1 MNEEHWI
8 KKPDSIV
15 LGEEPYPSATIVCT
29 RCDLAWPDTEDPT
42 CNCDNEDND
51 HDVTT

>member
-8 KKPDSIV
+8 KKPDSIR
-15 LGEEPYPSATIVCT
+15 LSEEPYPSATIVCT
-29 RCDLAWPDTEDPT
+29 RCDLAWADTEDPL
-42 CNCDNEDND
+42 CNCDEDND